1 MALSTISA
9 IKTELGI
16 SGTGE
21 DTKLTAWLRE
31 ASYAIRAYCGRYL
44 GGVITSSTA
53 ASPTVITSPGHGL
66 ETGDTVFIFNC
77 NAGVS
82 VNGSQSVT
90 YVTDDTFSVAV
101 DNTTGNGGSAATLGT
116 YARTYTEYYNGS
128 GTPDLWLREWP
139 VHSISSIYEDGGGYW
154 GNATGAFGST
164 TQLTDGTHFAIV
176 QENERTEEGASG
188 LVLRIG
194 ANWPASYRQGET
206 LVAAKRAGLG
216 NIKVTYTAGYANL
229 PWNIRK
235 ACHQLV
241 AEMRMSSESGGPMQ
255 SENLDYYSYQ
265 RMSASELSMQLSSVR
280 KLLSRYKEVLV

>member
-16 SGTGE
+16 SVSGE
-21 DTKLTAWLRE
+21 DTKLTAWLRS
-31 ASYAIRAYCGRYL
+31 ASYAIRAYTGRYL

-77 NAGVS
+77 DAGVS

-101 DNTTGNGGSAATLGT
+101 DNTVGNSGSAATLGT
-116 YARTYTEYYNGS
+116 YCRTLTEYYNGT
-128 GTPDLWLREWP
+128 GTPDLWLRERP
-139 VHSISSIYEDGGGYW
+139 VHSIASIYEDSGAYW
-154 GNATGAFGST
+154 GNASGAFASA
-164 TQLTDGTHFAIV
+164 TQLTDGTDFSLM
-176 QENERTEEGASG
+176 QENERAEESESG

-194 ANWPASYRQGET
+194 SVWPSSTRQGGT
-206 LVAAKRAGLG
+206 LVAAQRYGVG

-235 ACHQLV
+235 ACHGLV
-241 AEMRMSSESGGPMQ
+241 EEMRLTAGKGGPMQ
-255 SENLDYYSYQ
+255 SESMDYYTYQ
-265 RMSASELSMQLSSVR
+265 RMSASELKEQLPSVR
-280 KLLSRYKEVLV
+280 SLLRKYKEIVV